1 MPDMQNLFPS
11 LMKASRRSLY
21 FPFSLGHFA
30 NDIVP
35 CSVVVLAPA
44 IALEMGLNPM
54 EVGLLLTLHSFGS
67 ALGYLPSGLLA
78 DSFRN
83 RGNLL
88 MLTFWWV
95 GLGYLLA
102 SWAPGFW
109 SLAFLF
115 ALAGCGDAAWHPL
128 ATAILVQS
136 DPQNRGQALGF
147 HAIGGTL
154 SAVIG
159 PVIVGFLLASMDW
172 RETLHWL
179 ILPTLLVGV
188 LFLWIRKWVP
198 EQPQRKAFSKE
209 DLQHLWKTWTKK
221 RGLLII
227 CLISSYHMSLVAL
240 MSMIPLYLRE
250 FHGLSSAMT
259 GLAFGMMVL
268 FGAFMQPLMGR
279 LSDRAG
285 RRRVIVFGI
294 ATAACMRFHDTD
306 SGKLRAAV
314 DDHHVPAGRRRTARG
329 DPIIGTGRGSG
340 IHRKPRGHHPRICLH
355 PDGWTWRLWSS
366 ACRMGRRN
374 PVQSCVP
381 AGRDTLYFFADSLFF
396 RFSAFRQC
404 GKHSLIK
411 HE

>member
-1 MPDMQNLFPS
+1 MNGS
-11 LMKASRRSLY
+11 NKSLY
-21 FPFSLGHFA
+21 FPLTLGHFA

-35 CSVVVLAPA
+35 CSMVVLAPA
-44 IALEMGLNPM
+44 IALEMELNPM

-67 ALGYLPSGLLA
+67 ALGYFPSGLVA

-109 SLAFLF
+109 SLTFLF

-136 DPQNRGQALGF
+136 EPQNRGKVLGI

-159 PVIVGFLLASMDW
+159 PVVVGFLLASMDW
-172 RETLHWL
+172 RETLHWI
-179 ILPTLLVGV
+179 ILPTLLVGL
-188 LFLWIRKWVP
+188 LFLWIRKLVP
-198 EQPQRKAFSKE
+198 EQTQRRTFSKE
-209 DLQHLWKTWTKK
+209 DLKYLWKSWTKK
-221 RGLLII
+221 RGILII
-227 CLISSYHMSLVAL
+227 CLISNYHMSLVAM

-279 LSDRAG
+279 FSDRVG
-285 RRRVIVFGI
+285 RRRVIFIGI
-294 ATAACMRFHDTD
+294 
-306 SGKLRAAV
+306 SIAAV
-314 DDHHVPAGRRRTARG
+314 CSFMIPILEDLGMLFMIIIFLLVGIGMLEGVRSSVLAAAVEFTGSHEGKTLGFAFTLMDGLGAFGALLAGWAA
-329 DPIIGTGRGSG
+329 G
-340 IHRKPRGHHPRICLH
+340 IEFSHAFL
-355 PDGWTWRLWSS
+355 L
-366 ACRMGRRN
+366 
-374 PVQSCVP
+374 
-381 AGRDTLYFFADSLFF
+381 AGILCTFSLFLC
-396 RFSAFRQC
+396 FSVSMRSAIV
-404 GKHSLIK
+404 SNTV
-411 HE
+411 

>member
-1 MPDMQNLFPS
+1 
-11 LMKASRRSLY
+11 MKTSRRSLY

-30 NDIVP
+30 NDFVP

-44 IALEMGLNPM
+44 IALEMNLNPM

-67 ALGYLPSGLLA
+67 ALGYFPSGLLA
-78 DSFRN
+78 DSVRN

-136 DPQNRGQALGF
+136 DPQKRGQALGF

-154 SAVIG
+154 SAVVG

-172 RETLHWL
+172 RETLHWI
-179 ILPTLLVGV
+179 ILPTLLVGF
-188 LFLWIRKWVP
+188 LFLKIQKWVP

-209 DLQHLWKTWTKK
+209 DFQLLWKNWAQK

-227 CLISSYHMSLVAL
+227 FLISSYHMSLVAL

-259 GLAFGMMVL
+259 GFAFGMMVL
-268 FGAFMQPLMGR
+268 FGAFMQPVMGR

-294 ATAACMRFHDTD
+294 ATAAVCAFMI
-306 SGKLRAAV
+306 
-314 DDHHVPAGRRRTARG
+314 
-329 DPIIGTGRGSG
+329 PILENLGLLLMIIILLLVGVGLLEG
-340 IHRKPRGHHPRICLH
+340 IRHRPKVR
-355 PDGWTWRLWSS
+355 
-366 ACRMGRRN
+366 
-374 PVQSCVP
+374 
-381 AGRDTLYFFADSLFF
+381 
-396 RFSAFRQC
+396 
-404 GKHSLIK
+404 
-411 HE
+411 

>member
-1 MPDMQNLFPS
+1 MQNFFPG
-11 LMKASRRSLY
+11 LIKASRRSLY

-30 NDIVP
+30 NDFVP

-44 IALEMGLNPM
+44 ISLEMGLNPM
-54 EVGLLLTLHSFGS
+54 EVGLLLTLHSLGS
-67 ALGYLPSGLLA
+67 AVGYFPSGLLA
-78 DSFRN
+78 DSVKN

-109 SLAFLF
+109 SLALLF

-128 ATAILVQS
+128 ATAILVQA

-172 RETLHWL
+172 RESLHWI
-179 ILPTLLVGV
+179 ILPTLLVGI
-188 LFLWIRKWVP
+188 LFLQIRKWVP
-198 EQPQRKAFSKE
+198 EQPESKSISKE
-209 DLQHLWKTWTKK
+209 DFQHLWKSWTKK
-221 RGLLII
+221 TGLLII

-250 FHGLSSAMT
+250 FHGLSSAIT
-259 GLAFGMMVL
+259 GFAFGMMVL

-279 LSDRAG
+279 FSDRTG

-294 ATAACMRFHDTD
+294 ATAAVCAFMIPVLENF
-306 SGKLRAAV
+306 GLLLL
-314 DDHHVPAGRRRTARG
+314 
-329 DPIIGTGRGSG
+329 IIIFMLVGVGLLLGTGRGSG
-340 IHRKPRGHHPRICLH
+340 IH
-355 PDGWTWRLWSS
+355 WNS
-366 ACRMGRRN
+366 
-374 PVQSCVP
+374 
-381 AGRDTLYFFADSLFF
+381 
-396 RFSAFRQC
+396 
-404 GKHSLIK
+404 
-411 HE
+411 

>member
-1 MPDMQNLFPS
+1 MQNIFPS
-11 LMKASRRSLY
+11 LIKASRRSLY

-54 EVGLLLTLHSFGS
+54 EVGLLLTLHSFGG

-78 DSFRN
+78 DSFGN

-128 ATAILVQS
+128 ATSILVQS
-136 DPQNRGQALGF
+136 DPQNRGQALGL

-159 PVIVGFLLASMDW
+159 PVIVGFLLVSMDW

-198 EQPQRKAFSKE
+198 EQPHRKAFSKE
-209 DLQHLWKTWTKK
+209 DLQHLWKSWTKK

-279 LSDRAG
+279 FSDRAG

-294 ATAACMRFHDTD
+294 ATAAVCAFMIPVLENFGLLSMIIIFLLVGVGLLEGIR
-306 SGKLRAAV
+306 SSVLAAAV
-314 DDHHVPAGRRRTARG
+314 EFTGSREGTTLGFAFTLMDGIGAFGALLAGWAA
-329 DPIIGTGRGSG
+329 G
-340 IHRKPRGHHPRICLH
+340 IQFSHAFL
-355 PDGWTWRLWSS
+355 L
-366 ACRMGRRN
+366 
-374 PVQSCVP
+374 
-381 AGRDTLYFFADSLFF
+381 AGILCTF
-396 RFSAFRQC
+396 
-404 GKHSLIK
+404 SLILCFSVSFVTPVRHK
-411 HE
+411 QSDKK